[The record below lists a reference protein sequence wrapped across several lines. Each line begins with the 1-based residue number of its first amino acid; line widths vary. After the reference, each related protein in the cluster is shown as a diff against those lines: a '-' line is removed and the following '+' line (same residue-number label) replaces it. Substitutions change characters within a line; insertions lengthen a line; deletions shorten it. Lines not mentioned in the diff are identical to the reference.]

1 MSGAD
6 RPAAGPIKRQ
16 VQFAGRLWDIRQG
29 DSGGN
34 HFEATN
40 VVVDVHGRLFLGI
53 ARHAGRWTSAE
64 ITLTEPAGYGA
75 YAIVVDSPLALARNV
90 VLSFALRRDDEHEL
104 AIQLSPWWGR
114 PSNAQFLVQEA
125 ESLPEGWLET
135 FRLPEDRAPT
145 EHELRW
151 SPESVE
157 FASYDAQ
164 PRLLRGRRLVHE
176 ARLALAVE
184 PEGYRL
190 AVGLWLFRGAPPG
203 DGRDQRLWVRE
214 VAIKEL

>member
-1 MSGAD
+1 MSGAA
-6 RPAAGPIKRQ
+6 PTPEEPIKRQ

-29 DSGGN
+29 AGGGN

-53 ARHAGRWTSAE
+53 ARHAGQWTSAE
-64 ITLTEPAGYGA
+64 IVLAEPAGYGE
-75 YAIVVDSPLALARNV
+75 YAIVVDSPLTLPRNV

-125 ESLPEGWLET
+125 GNLPEGWLET
-135 FRLPEDRAPT
+135 FRLPAERAPT
-145 EHELRW
+145 EHVLRW
-151 SPESVE
+151 SPEGVE

-176 ARLALAVE
+176 ARLDLE
-184 PEGYRL
+184 LPPDGYHL
-190 AVGLWLFRGAPPG
+190 AVGLWLFRGEPPG

-214 VAIKEL
+214 VAVKEL